1 MKASVKKRLEAAGW
15 KVGTVA
21 EFLKLTKS
29 DRVFVELKLALSS
42 ALQRRRADLA
52 LTQAQLAKLVGSSQP
67 RVAFMES
74 SEESVSIDLLVRT
87 LLAMGAT
94 PKELADVVRM
104 AGAATSPES
113 PRRRSFRRRTARP
126 APA

>member
-1 MKASVKKRLEAAGW
+1 MKRSTRKKLEAAGW
-15 KVGTVA
+15 KLGTVA

-52 LTQAQLAKLVGSSQP
+52 LTQTQLAKLVGSSQP

-87 LLAMGAT
+87 LFAMGAT
-94 PKELADVVRM
+94 LKDLADVIRS
-104 AGAATSPES
+104 AG
-113 PRRRSFRRRTARP
+113 RRSA
-126 APA
+126 A